1 MSGKTENRIENSEA
15 EGYISGTGAHEERSR
30 MRKAT
35 IFDIEKF
42 AVHDG
47 PGIRTTLFFK
57 GCPLHCIWCHNP
69 ESQRREKEIF
79 FSPEKCIGCGWC
91 FGICPKHCHIA
102 GPPRRFDRTNC
113 IRCGKCTEKCY
124 AGALEQVG
132 QDMTVGEVLEEVLK
146 DKVFYE
152 NSGGGITLSGGEP
165 MESFEFLREL
175 LPGAKQAGLHICI
188 ETCGHAPWKRYEWL
202 LPYIDLFLY
211 DIKATDPEKHRN
223 FTGVTNELILENLR
237 KIDENGGKTILRCP
251 LVPGVNDE
259 EEHLH
264 AVAALANTLKNV
276 REINV
281 EPYHPLGI
289 SKCARLGIAS
299 RLERSEFTDEN
310 TVRKWLS
317 AIQSRTGIPVKK
329 S

>member
-1 MSGKTENRIENSEA
+1 
-15 EGYISGTGAHEERSR
+15 

-35 IFDIEKF
+35 IFDVEKF

-91 FGICPKHCHIA
+91 FGICPNHCHIA

-165 MESFEFLREL
+165 MEYFEFLREL
-175 LPGAKQAGLHICI
+175 LPAAKQAGLHICI
-188 ETCGHAPWKRYEWL
+188 ETCGYAPWKRYV
-202 LPYIDLFLY
+202 PYIDLFLY
-211 DIKATDPEKHRN
+211 DIKATDPEKHRR
-223 FTGVTNELILENLR
+223 FTGVTNERILENLR

-259 EEHLH
+259 EEHLL
-264 AVAALANTLKNV
+264 AVAALANSLKNV

-299 RLERSEFTDEN
+299 RLDRSEFTEEN

-317 AIQSRTGIPVKK
+317 VIQSETGIPVKK